1 MEGYLHTIIGP
12 MFSGKTSFLLL
23 EMERLARAGKRV
35 VLFTGDNRAETPV
48 IHSRR
53 PIYKG
58 IQIQKTRCASTMM
71 EMARQ
76 FDVVGVDEVQFC
88 DENLHVA
95 LSALAKEGKIVF
107 ASGLDQDYRKEPF
120 MTTLRLIPESE
131 KITRLTSVCNRCG
144 SLNAIRNIR
153 KVSSE
158 ERVLEGAEEL
168 YEVRCRKCGELQ

>member
-12 MFSGKTSFLLL
+12 MFSGKTSFLLH

-35 VLFTGDNRAETPV
+35 ILFTGDNREDTPV

-53 PIYKG
+53 PIYKD
-58 IQIQKTRCASTMM
+58 IKIHKTRCASAMM
-71 EMARQ
+71 EVAREY
-76 FDVVGVDEVQFC
+76 DVVGVDEVQFC
-88 DENLHVA
+88 EENLHVA
-95 LSALAKEGKIVF
+95 LSSLAREGKIVL

-131 KITRLTSVCNRCG
+131 KVTRLTSVCQKCG

-153 KVSSE
+153 KVSSN
-158 ERVLEGAEEL
+158 ERVLEGAEDL
-168 YEVRCRKCGELQ
+168 YEVRCRTCGQH